1 MELTVH
7 MDGAGKIIHHLDIS
21 TNLLKKGV
29 TMNTEKVG
37 NQQISRHRG
46 LLGDAIRDF
55 LRYVCDPQDYQH
67 GHTKRNQA
75 LAELERQ
82 THWFHEH
89 NIPIHIDYSSGFLS
103 VRDS

>member
-1 MELTVH
+1 
-7 MDGAGKIIHHLDIS
+7 MDGTGKIMHQLDIP

-29 TMNTEKVG
+29 RMNTEKVG
-37 NQQISRHRG
+37 NQQISRHRH
-46 LLGDAIRDF
+46 LLGDAIRNF

-75 LAELERQ
+75 LAQLEQQ
-82 THWFHEH
+82 TQWFHEH

-103 VRDS
+103 VLDG